1 MQSRPFAL
9 VDLVWLFQ
17 QSCADCGVSS
27 AQGYFLDVAKLGHW
41 IHSGHNEML
50 IEQERVV
57 GAIARRKDLA
67 RRISQLN
74 DETVWTLALG
84 FASPVR
90 LPNQDGIAI
99 PLLGDTNAAK
109 TALRQMRLAPVK
121 PAQKPVTDFTGFK
134 FKAQNRFESSNTREF
149 VAWLFATS
157 ATKKQNRKLF
167 EAITNEARAKLD
179 AAIEAFCATGD
190 DEVEG

>member
-1 MQSRPFAL
+1 MQSIQFAL
-9 VDLVWLFQ
+9 VDLVWFFQ

-41 IHSGHNEML
+41 IHSGHNSML
-50 IEQERVV
+50 IEQEHIV
-57 GAIARRKDLA
+57 GAIARRKA
-67 RRISQLN
+67 IAERITQLD
-74 DETVWTLALG
+74 DETVWTLALA

-90 LPNQDGIAI
+90 LPNQDGITLT
-99 PLLGDTNAAK
+99 LLGDTNAAK
-109 TALRQMRLAPVK
+109 TTLRQMRLAPVK
-121 PAQKPVTDFTGFK
+121 PAQKRVTDFSGFK
-134 FKAQNRFESSNTREF
+134 FKAENRFETSNTREF

-167 EAITNEARAKLD
+167 EAITNEARGRLD